1 MGRSKL
7 TPTELYEKKLKSLRK
22 KRDYHAKKEL
32 EFNKKM
38 DELEGDKK
46 LINFILGEYIVIDKS
61 FTGGFKEYFNVKS
74 WKRISRG
81 VELSGKGFRM
91 TKFGV
96 YVDNH
101 YPLSW
106 EDGNIPIIITKEEFE
121 NQFEKYLEQ
130 TRNLII
136 EKSE

>member
-1 MGRSKL
+1 
-7 TPTELYEKKLKSLRK
+7 
-22 KRDYHAKKEL
+22 
-32 EFNKKM
+32 
-38 DELEGDKK
+38 
-46 LINFILGEYIVIDKS
+46 
-61 FTGGFKEYFNVKS
+61 
-74 WKRISRG
+74 
-81 VELSGKGFRM
+81 M